1 MSDYQGNSS
10 NFNLDLETTCEF
22 FVGNLNKQKTRDEI
36 FQDLTNIKIECLN
49 ENLYISKFNMPKF
62 NARKDANGHL
72 LLNLGYAFVTAKK
85 PEMAAEMI
93 NRKRVKLTDGSD
105 IEIKPVCHTKRMTAN
120 ANCKNKNAERFSQTV
135 GDFKNAE
142 RFSQTVGDGRN
153 IKSRKF
159 TSNSQNDFRYS
170 PRAQNNYNQLGRN
183 DQYYHSN
190 SRPNSTLDYFPED
203 FSNNQTWTN
212 PPSKNSVFDNN
223 NNTFGN
229 LSRAPASLNVNQ
241 NNSSRQI
248 WNSFEEHSAKQT
260 TPVFNTTESQQ
271 SIFEVVRLAS
281 SDDDRSSDNVVF
293 EKNVR
298 SSPTTDKIATFEM
311 NYQSRDRLWSNQSR
325 S

>member
-1 MSDYQGNSS
+1 MSDYQGSSS
-10 NFNLDLETTCEF
+10 NFTLDLETTCEF

-93 NRKRVKLTDGSD
+93 ERKRVKLTDGSD
-105 IEIKPVCHTKRMTAN
+105 IEIKAVCRAKRLTAN
-120 ANCKNKNAERFSQTV
+120 ANCKTRNAVKFNQTV
-135 GDFKNAE
+135 GDYKNAE

-183 DQYYHSN
+183 DQYYNYN
-190 SRPNSTLDYFPED
+190 SRPTSTLDYFPED

-229 LSRAPASLNVNQ
+229 LYRAPASLNVNQ
-241 NNSSRQI
+241 NNGQI

-260 TPVFNTTESQQ
+260 TPVFKTTESQQ
-271 SIFEVVRLAS
+271 SIFDVVIAS
-281 SDDDRSSDNVVF
+281 SDDDRSSENLVC
-293 EKNVR
+293 ETLYN
-298 SSPTTDKIATFEM
+298 SSPNSDKIATFEM